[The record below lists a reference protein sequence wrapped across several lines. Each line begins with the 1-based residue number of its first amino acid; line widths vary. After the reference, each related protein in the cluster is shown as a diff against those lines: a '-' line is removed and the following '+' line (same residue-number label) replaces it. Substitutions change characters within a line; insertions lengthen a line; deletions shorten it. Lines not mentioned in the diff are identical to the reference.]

1 MCVLEGLAALLGM
14 QLAPALPVLKGG
26 PRRGGGRAADGGGQI
41 GSTSADS
48 TTRTER
54 VRRRSSEFVIHM
66 KRKSGTFL

>member
-14 QLAPALPVLKGG
+14 QLVPALPALKRG
-26 PRRGGGRAADGGGQI
+26 PRRGNGTHSIDAAAGPQSAES
-41 GSTSADS
+41 GS
-48 TTRTER
+48 RTER